1 MKPFSEGEPGS
12 QGLVTACRW
21 IWGPNGSCM
30 SDPNMVDWRWSYPSG
45 VGPNLTITYLSVGGI
60 CEWRQG
66 PKDSKKIATHPYRT
80 HPKQFPV
87 HQLWKESLHSL
98 LVKVCWNNLRK
109 KFVEHF
115 SSVKVIL
122 FYNVVSPE
130 TGGFFV
136 GVFSPPQ
143 QQLGLNLNDVMCCLC
158 LEYMT
163 WLVVWNIFYVHPDP
177 WENDPIWRAYFSTGF
192 VQPPTSRLY
201 SG

>member
-1 MKPFSEGEPGS
+1 
-12 QGLVTACRW
+12 
-21 IWGPNGSCM
+21 
-30 SDPNMVDWRWSYPSG
+30 MVDWRWSYPSG
-45 VGPNLTITYLSVGGI
+45 VGPHLAITYLSVGGI

-130 TGGFFV
+130 TGWFFV
-136 GVFSPPQ
+136 GFFSPPPTAIGSELKWCDVLFMFRIHDLAGGLKHFLCSPRS
-143 QQLGLNLNDVMCCLC
+143 LGKWSNL
-158 LEYMT
+158 T
-163 WLVVWNIFYVHPDP
+163 SIFFKWVC
-177 WENDPIWRAYFSTGF
+177 ST
-192 VQPPTSRLY
+192 TN
-201 SG
+201 